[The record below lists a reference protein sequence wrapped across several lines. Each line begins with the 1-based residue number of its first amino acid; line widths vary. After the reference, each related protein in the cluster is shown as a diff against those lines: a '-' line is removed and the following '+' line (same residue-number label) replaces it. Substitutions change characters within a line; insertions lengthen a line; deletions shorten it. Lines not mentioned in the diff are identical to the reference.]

1 MSNAEQGRARS
12 AVKRA
17 ACTVAAA
24 VLFLAGC
31 TTPGNGT
38 PAPSYFLLEVPA
50 TLAPLPGASA
60 FDLAL
65 GPVRI
70 AEYLDQPHVVSRASG
85 GAVTRYDRAR
95 WAMPLGANL
104 SDVLR
109 GALERLLPG
118 TRTVA
123 YPAAQPAP
131 VSYRIALEV
140 LQLDGSPAGDGA
152 GTATLVASWRILDA
166 DGATVAWPEAR
177 TTLSAPLR
185 GSDAAALVAA
195 ETVLA
200 GELATRI
207 AQALLALPP
216 TP

>member
-1 MSNAEQGRARS
+1 M
-12 AVKRA
+12 
-17 ACTVAAA
+17 
-24 VLFLAGC
+24 
-31 TTPGNGT
+31 
-38 PAPSYFLLEVPA
+38 
-50 TLAPLPGASA
+50 
-60 FDLAL
+60 
-65 GPVRI
+65 RI

-85 GAVTRYDRAR
+85 GEVTRYDRAR

-140 LQLDGSPAGDGA
+140 LQLDGPPAGDVA
-152 GTATLVASWRILDA
+152 GTATLVASWRVLDA

-177 TTLSAPLR
+177 TTLRVPVR

-195 ETVLA
+195 ETALA

-216 TP
+216 AP